1 MPIQKAL
8 AISRFHHQ
16 WTPDRLYVE
25 RTMDRDLVDELKAIG
40 HRVETR
46 SSVGISQAI
55 SYDAARKQFIG
66 VHDPRTPGKAAG
78 F

>member
-1 MPIQKAL
+1 
-8 AISRFHHQ
+8 
-16 WTPDRLYVE
+16 
-25 RTMDRDLVDELKAIG
+25 MDRDLVNELKAIG

-55 SYDAARKQFIG
+55 SYDAERKQFIG